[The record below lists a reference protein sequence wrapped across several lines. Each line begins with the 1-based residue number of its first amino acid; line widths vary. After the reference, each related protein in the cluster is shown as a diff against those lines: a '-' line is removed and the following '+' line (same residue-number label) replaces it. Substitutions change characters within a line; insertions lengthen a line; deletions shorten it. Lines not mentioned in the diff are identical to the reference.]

1 MRTPLYRAL
10 GAAALLLLPTHLPVW
25 MDTPLRPLD
34 AMEPPPEV
42 FGGVIRRNVTLA
54 QALSE
59 KLSPSAIHHLVE
71 AARPA
76 YDLARVAVGRSFRLT
91 LAPDG
96 VLAAFSYEIDEL
108 RTLKV
113 ERDGED
119 LSAEVLSRSYE
130 VRTATTGGTISSS
143 LFNAVGDAGEQ
154 DQLALDLAEIF
165 AWDVDF
171 NTEIQAGDSFQ
182 VAVEKMYL
190 DDRFCRYGRILAAEF
205 VRGARTIRAV
215 RFDGDHATGYY
226 APDGTPLR
234 KAFLRSPLKFSRISS
249 GFSRARFH
257 PILKTVRPH
266 LGVDYAAPA
275 GTPVHAAG
283 DGVVTLA
290 GWNGGYG
297 KAVRIRHPNGYETL
311 YGHLSRISVKRGQ
324 RVSQGG
330 KVGAVGRTGLASG
343 PHLDYRMIRNGVFV
357 NPLKV
362 VSPPAEPVPAAE
374 RAAFEKERDSRLAL
388 LKGEAPSPA
397 LAADRRTPGSDPG
410 PARSDAASA
419 PGS

>member
-1 MRTPLYRAL
+1 
-10 GAAALLLLPTHLPVW
+10 
-25 MDTPLRPLD
+25 
-34 AMEPPPEV
+34 
-42 FGGVIRRNVTLA
+42 
-54 QALSE
+54 
-59 KLSPSAIHHLVE
+59 
-71 AARPA
+71 
-76 YDLARVAVGRSFRLT
+76 
-91 LAPDG
+91 
-96 VLAAFSYEIDEL
+96 
-108 RTLKV
+108 
-113 ERDGED
+113 
-119 LSAEVLSRSYE
+119 
-130 VRTATTGGTISSS
+130 
-143 LFNAVGDAGEQ
+143 
-154 DQLALDLAEIF
+154 
-165 AWDVDF
+165 
-171 NTEIQAGDSFQ
+171 
-182 VAVEKMYL
+182 
-190 DDRFCRYGRILAAEF
+190 
-205 VRGARTIRAV
+205 
-215 RFDGDHATGYY
+215 
-226 APDGTPLR
+226 
-234 KAFLRSPLKFSRISS
+234 
-249 GFSRARFH
+249 
-257 PILKTVRPH
+257 
-266 LGVDYAAPA
+266 
-275 GTPVHAAG
+275 VHAAG

>member
-1 MRTPLYRAL
+1 MRTPLSRAL
-10 GAAALLLLPTHLPVW
+10 GAATLLLLPTHLPVW
-25 MDTPLRPLD
+25 MDAPARLLETMQPAPD
-34 AMEPPPEV
+34 V
-42 FGGVIRRNVTLA
+42 FRGIIRRNVTLA

-96 VLAAFSYEIDEL
+96 VLTAFTYEIDEL
-108 RTLKV
+108 RTLRV
-113 ERDGED
+113 EREGEA
-119 LSAEVLSRSYE
+119 LNAEIHRRTYD
-130 VRTATTGGTISSS
+130 VRTATAGGVISSS
-143 LFNAVGDAGEQ
+143 LFNAVGEAGEQ

-205 VRGARTIRAV
+205 VRGSRTLRAV
-215 RFDGDHATGYY
+215 RFDGDRATGYY

-266 LGVDYAAPA
+266 LGVDYAAPV

-290 GWNGGYG
+290 GWRGGYG
-297 KAVRIRHPNGYETL
+297 KAVRIRHANGYETL
-311 YGHLSRISVKRGQ
+311 YGHLSRISVKSGQ
-324 RVSQGG
+324 RVSQGRR
-330 KVGAVGRTGLASG
+330 VGAVGRTGLASG
-343 PHLDYRMIRNGVFV
+343 PHLDYRMVRNGVFV

-362 VSPPAEPVPAAE
+362 ISPPAEPVPAAE
-374 RAAFEKERDSRLAL
+374 RTAFERLRDTRLAFL
-388 LKGEAPSPA
+388 DGGSPA
-397 LAADRRTPGSDPG
+397 AALADTTGTPRPDGAPAAAGAGS
-410 PARSDAASA
+410 
-419 PGS
+419 